1 MANTTFSGP
10 VRSKNG
16 FQSIG
21 PGAVPAL
28 TAATDLT
35 VADHAGRV
43 LTMDPV
49 GTPTAITIPAI
60 NATADS
66 AVAGPGSDPNN
77 PSTIGTTFELVFI
90 DEFTGT
96 IKTANT
102 ADKFVGGVSLG
113 VDNTA
118 VAKAFFV
125 PAAANNE
132 VNLNGEAGAGNATT
146 GGLIGSRIKFT
157 AIAANKYLVEGLLI
171 GDGTVSTPFDTQ

>member
-16 FQSIG
+16 FINLG
-21 PGAVPAL
+21 PGAVVAL

-35 VADHAGRV
+35 VAAHAGRV

-49 GTPTAITIPAI
+49 GTPTAITLPTI

-66 AVAGPGSDPNN
+66 DVAGPGSDPNN
-77 PSTIGTTFELVFI
+77 PNTIGTTFEILFI

-96 IKTANT
+96 ISTDGT
-102 ADKFVGGVSLG
+102 DKFVGSVMVG
-113 VDNTA
+113 VDDG
-118 VAKAFFV
+118 AKKAFV
-125 PAAANNE
+125 PAAANDV
-132 VNLNGEAGAGNATT
+132 VNLNGEAGAGNATK

-157 AIAANKYLVEGLLI
+157 ATADNTYMVEGLLI
-171 GDGTVSTPFDTQ
+171 GDGTIVTPFSN

>member
-21 PGAVPAL
+21 PGAVVAL
-28 TAATDLT
+28 TAATNLT
-35 VADHAGRV
+35 VSNHQGRI

-49 GTPTAITIPAI
+49 GTPTAITLPTI

-66 AVAGPGSDPNN
+66 AVAGASDPNN
-77 PSTIGTTFELVFI
+77 PSTIGTTFEILFI

-96 IKTANT
+96 ISTDGT
-102 ADKFVGGVSLG
+102 DKFVGSVMVG
-113 VDNTA
+113 VDDGSK
-118 VAKAFFV
+118 KAFV
-125 PAAANNE
+125 PAAANDV
-132 VNLNGEAGAGNATT
+132 VNLNGEAGAGNATK

-157 AIAANKYLVEGLLI
+157 ATADNTYMVEGLLI
-171 GDGTVSTPFDTQ
+171 GDGTIVTPFGN